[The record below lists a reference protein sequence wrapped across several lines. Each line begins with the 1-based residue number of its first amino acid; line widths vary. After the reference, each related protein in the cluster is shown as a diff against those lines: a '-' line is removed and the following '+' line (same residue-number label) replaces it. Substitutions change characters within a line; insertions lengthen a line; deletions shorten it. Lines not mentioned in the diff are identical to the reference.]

1 MLKWVDDNPLCENKQ
16 LNVASAIGNNTE
28 TITIM
33 LHKQQELLKKQQ
45 QQIDTLSQTSE
56 KNQQP
61 RKGNRPM
68 RGFGRG
74 RGLVCYAC

>member
-1 MLKWVDDNPLCENKQ
+1 
-16 LNVASAIGNNTE
+16 
-28 TITIM
+28 M